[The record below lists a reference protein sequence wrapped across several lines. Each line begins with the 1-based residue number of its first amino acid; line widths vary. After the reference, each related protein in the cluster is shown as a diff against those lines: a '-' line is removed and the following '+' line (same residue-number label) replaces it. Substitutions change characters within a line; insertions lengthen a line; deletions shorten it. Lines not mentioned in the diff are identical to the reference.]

1 MRRSIPAVLAALAVS
16 LIQGPALAESSD
28 PFFGPSSAPPQA
40 PAPVLVTLPT
50 GSTDQPAPA
59 AQASEVDE
67 ASVVVGSFSVAD
79 GHDLTISSTSAWE
92 RIRFGFAM
100 PVCTSPLVAEHLAY
114 YLNHPDYIGRIVDRS
129 RRYLYHVVE
138 QVERRGMPTEIA
150 LLPMIESAYNPT
162 AYSSARASGIWQFI
176 PSTGRDFGLDQN
188 RWYDERRDVLQAT
201 EAALDYLEKLYEM
214 FGSWDLAL
222 AAYNAGEGTVGR
234 AIARNAA
241 EGRPTDYLSLNL
253 PAETRNYVP
262 KLQAVKNII
271 ASPQRYG
278 LSFNDVPNQ
287 PYFAAISTHRHMDTE
302 AAARLA
308 GIPIAE
314 FVSLNPAYSRP
325 VIMPGESRPLLVPV
339 DKADAFQANLRD
351 SRGPLVTWQAYTVS
365 RKDRIDRV
373 AAQFGMTSARLA
385 EVNGLSPFGKLRPGQ
400 TLLVQ
405 GTGPAT
411 ERVEETVAFVS
422 APAIAA
428 ADEPKR
434 AGLAPRARATPIAT
448 AQAGKSASKA
458 APAAKFGSS
467 KPAGS
472 TSGKKAVA
480 ARDGKPSSKKTV
492 LARAGR

>member
-1 MRRSIPAVLAALAVS
+1 MRRSITAVLTALAVA
-16 LIQGPALAESSD
+16 LIQGPARAESSD
-28 PFFGPSSAPPQA
+28 PFFGPSTAAPQA
-40 PAPVLVTLPT
+40 PAPVSVTRPT
-50 GSTDQPAPA
+50 GSTDQPVPP

-67 ASVVVGSFSVAD
+67 ASVVVSSFSVAG

-114 YLNHPDYIGRIVDRS
+114 YLNRPDSIGRIVDRS

-241 EGRPTDYLSLNL
+241 EGLPTDYLSLQL

-271 ASPQRYG
+271 ATPQRYG

-314 FVSLNPAYSRP
+314 FVSLNPAYNRP

-339 DKADAFQANLRD
+339 DKADAFQANLLD
-351 SRGPLVTWQAYTVS
+351 NRGPLVTWQAYTVG

-373 AAQFGMTSARLA
+373 AAQFGMTPARLA

-422 APAIAA
+422 APIAPA
-428 ADEPKR
+428 NEPKR
-434 AGLAPRARATPIAT
+434 AGPAERARTAPIAT
-448 AQAGKSASKA
+448 AQAGKSTSKA
-458 APAAKFGSS
+458 APAPKAGSS

-472 TSGKKAVA
+472 TSGKKALA